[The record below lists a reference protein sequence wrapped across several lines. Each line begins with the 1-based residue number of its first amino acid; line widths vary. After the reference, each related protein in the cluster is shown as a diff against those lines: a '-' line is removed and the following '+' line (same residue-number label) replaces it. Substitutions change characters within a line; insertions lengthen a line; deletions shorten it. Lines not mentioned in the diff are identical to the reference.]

1 MAKQHYC
8 FLKRFNNY
16 FNRKIIRHE
25 SIQDYQQASLDSFIP
40 SLPDG
45 SAMPFDFNPNDNITT
60 EIIVNDVPF
69 DPDYFLLLDD
79 SGGIVSRWFILEQ
92 KRNRQGQWLYDLR
105 RDVIA
110 DFKEQI
116 ANSPAFIEK
125 GMLEDEDSF
134 IFNSEG
140 MNFNQVKKGEFLLKD
155 LSNCAWIVGY
165 IAKNAAASDINITV
179 PTNTED
185 YINLSVIAADL
196 GISEADLGALL
207 NFDGQNTNVAKFT
220 SKVEFRY
227 GSQFLAPPFNNK
239 LYRNRIYM
247 DGDLN
252 YLSGEFNVA
261 LSWAH
266 ILVEGYG
273 SSVGDFY
280 SAIGPTIEA
289 EKTNILPNMSTI
301 TGRTYLS
308 TSQLTKLRNYID
320 QVVYYNGNYYR
331 LTLNITGE
339 SADAVV
345 GPSVYTSWP
354 SIQTAIEN
362 TASSIS
368 GLTLKPDGEISI
380 RTTSQNVY
388 IQMAKTDIAGYKSKV
403 SSSRR
408 TVLNENFDMF
418 VIPYG
423 PLTIRGLGADYQN
436 EVDAAIATASKIAT
450 ELDVALY
457 DLQLLPYYPD
467 GLTFNARGI
476 LNMTGKTVDV
486 DYNFIDDS
494 DDNSHK
500 SIIIWC
506 KRNSFQRTLYW
517 TLRSSI
523 AQQYDYGKKLCS
535 ECEKYRIVSPNYQGT
550 FEFNLAKNDMQINY
564 FLVECTYKPYTP
576 YIKVAPEFR
585 DLYGRN
591 YGDCRGLVCGGDFS
605 LPRFNSAWENYQ
617 LNNKNYQ
624 NIFNREIQNLDF
636 EQAQELRYKQLVGL
650 AGIAGAGGS
659 GAAMGAKLGGP
670 YGAIAGAV
678 IGTGVSA
685 AGFAL
690 DLDMIG
696 KRHKEARDFAIDKY
710 NYNLGNIKALPYTL
724 TKVSAFDINSKIWP
738 FMEYYCCTEEEILA
752 LVEKITYESMT
763 VMRIEQIG
771 NYFKDQPHYLK
782 CQLIRNNE
790 IADDNHLF
798 ETIYTE
804 LEKGVYI

>member
-25 SIQDYQQASLDSFIP
+25 SIQGYQQASLDSFIP

-79 SGGIVSRWFILEQ
+79 SGGIVSRWFVLEQ

-220 SKVEFRY
+220 NKVEFRF
-227 GSQFLAPPFNNK
+227 GVKQRFSGQL
-239 LYRNRIYM
+239 NRERHYF
-247 DGDLN
+247 
-252 YLSGEFNVA
+252 SGELDFISHSTNLA
-261 LSWAH
+261 FSWAH
-266 ILVEGYG
+266 PLWVYEPNQ
-273 SSVGDFY
+273 GDRFLNAFDD
-280 SAIGPTIEA
+280 AIVA
-289 EKTNILPNMSTI
+289 NKTNILPNMSAI

-320 QVVYYNGNYYR
+320 QVIYYNGNYYR
-331 LTLNITGE
+331 LSLNITGE
-339 SADAVV
+339 AADPVV
-345 GPSVYTSWP
+345 GPYAYTYWP
-354 SIQTAIEN
+354 SIQTAVE
-362 TASSIS
+362 AAAAAVAAYGQLQS
-368 GLTLKPDGEISI
+368 DGEISI

-436 EVDAAIATASKIAT
+436 EVDAAIATASRIAT

-467 GLTFNARGI
+467 GLTFNTRGI

-517 TLRSSI
+517 TLRSTI

-624 NIFNREIQNLDF
+624 NIFNREIQNLEF
-636 EQAQELRYKQLVGL
+636 EQAQELRYKQITGA
-650 AGIAGAGGS
+650 AGIVGAGGA
-659 GAAMGAKLGGP
+659 GAMAGAKLGGGWGAAA
-670 YGAIAGAV
+670 GAI

-685 AGFAL
+685 TGYAL
-690 DLDMIG
+690 DLDMLG
-696 KRHKEARDFAIDKY
+696 KRQKEARDFAIDKF
-710 NYNLGNIKALPYTL
+710 NYGLGNIKALPYTL

-782 CQLIRNNE
+782 CQLIRNTE